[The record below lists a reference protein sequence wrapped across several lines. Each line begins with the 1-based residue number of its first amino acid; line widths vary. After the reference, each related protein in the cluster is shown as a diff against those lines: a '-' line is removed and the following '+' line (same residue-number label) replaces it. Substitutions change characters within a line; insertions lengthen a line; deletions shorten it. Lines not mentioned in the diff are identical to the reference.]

1 MDQIIRFENG
11 SSIMAVRY
19 DEETNDSVFDVNRWK
34 SPLAISTGT
43 YNEVYRN
50 IDLFLREYEEI

>member
-1 MDQIIRFENG
+1 MDQIIGFENG
-11 SSIMAVRY
+11 SSITSIRG
-19 DEETNDSVFDVNRWK
+19 TNDSVFDFTGWK
-34 SPLAISTGT
+34 SPPAISTGT